1 MASMNTRRWILYLA
15 LIAVLLPIIFNEWIL
30 ERAFSSDSDIEDSNK
45 RIIRVFDLAL
55 LLSAF
60 FFYLLYRSEPLRAF
74 CMRLFSRFENF
85 FAFLVGC
92 MMAGLLVILAE
103 MVFFFIQFF
112 NYDPSEAYYDFY
124 IVNKEEI
131 SLPDQDASLLRKG
144 NMKDE
149 LLGYKPIANAIIR
162 SVKGNGKDTIFD
174 VIYTIDEF
182 NRRLV
187 PGSEDGSLRAFLFFG
202 GSFAFGQGVNG
213 NENLPA
219 ALLRLLPN
227 YAMYN
232 YSYLGYGPSQ
242 MLAKFESNE
251 LDNELSQRNV
261 KVIYT
266 FINSHIPRTI
276 GSMNQYN
283 NWMEDF
289 PNYEFDKN
297 GKIFRNGSFT
307 SGRPFT
313 AKLYGLLGKSYIL
326 RRIGFNWPLSFNSY
340 HYKLTADVINRS
352 YELYKEQFE
361 SDGFYILF
369 YAGTKEARNLIPLLS
384 EGIRIID
391 QSELLDTTLP
401 KYGLEGDGHPTPL
414 CFELS
419 TKEFYKM
426 ID

>member
-1 MASMNTRRWILYLA
+1 MASTITRRRILYVA
-15 LIAVLLPIIFNEWIL
+15 VIAVLLPIIFNEWIL
-30 ERAFSSDSDIEDSNK
+30 EWVFSSDSDIEDSNK
-45 RIIRVFDLAL
+45 WIIRIFDLL
-55 LLSAF
+55 LLSIAF
-60 FFYLLYRSEPLRAF
+60 FFYLLH
-74 CMRLFSRFENF
+74 RFESLWAYCISLFRRFKNF
-85 FAFLVGC
+85 FAFLIGW
-92 MMAGLLVILAE
+92 MMAGVLVLLVE

-112 NYDPSEAYYDFY
+112 NYDPGEAYYDFY
-124 IVNKEEI
+124 IINKEEI
-131 SLPDQDASLLRKG
+131 NLPDDDPSFFRKG

-149 LLGYKPIANAIIR
+149 LLGYKPLANAIIR
-162 SVKGNGKDTIFD
+162 SVKGNGEDTIFD
-174 VIYTIDEF
+174 VVYTIDEF

-187 PGSEDGSLRAFLFFG
+187 PGSEDSNRQAFLFFG

-219 ALLRLLPN
+219 ALLRLLPD

-232 YSYLGYGPSQ
+232 YSYMGYGPSQ
-242 MLAKFESNE
+242 MLAKFESLE
-251 LDNELSQRNV
+251 LGKELSQSNV

-289 PNYEFDKN
+289 PNYEIDKN

-307 SGRPFT
+307 TGRPFS
-313 AKLYGLLGKSYIL
+313 ARLYGLLGKSYLL
-326 RRIGFNWPLSFNSY
+326 RHLGFNWPLSYNSY

-361 SDGFYILF
+361 SDGFYVLF
-369 YAGTKEARNLIPLLS
+369 YAGTKEAQNLIPLLS
-384 EGIRIID
+384 EGIKIID
-391 QSELLDTTLP
+391 QSELLDMSLP
-401 KYGLEGDGHPTPL
+401 EYGLEGEGHPTPL
-414 CFELS
+414 SFELS
-419 TKEFYKM
+419 TKEFYKK